1 VAPRLIQL
9 DLGAAATSADE
20 ELWPGDP
27 AEDSGD
33 LEKWGTQAPR
43 FLHSA
48 PGRIRTC
55 DTRFRKKVAPC
66 GVRYLVRAG
75 QRPPKPGMLS
85 AR

>member
-1 VAPRLIQL
+1 LIQL

-55 DTRFRKKVAPC
+55 DTRFRKPVLYPLSYGGAVSKC
-66 GVRYLVRAG
+66 SERAG
-75 QRPPKPGMLS
+75 
-85 AR
+85 ARTSRGS